1 MNKENYY
8 KYIDLLSFTNELNKD
23 LYSQHVSNINFP
35 VSLVRFYPPLKRN
48 IDDLYNK
55 KLWLSDPRLFND
67 PFDCKVAFNDEDF
80 IRHTVIKCML
90 TDIKKKVISE
100 NISRRKIF
108 HLYINLWILEL
119 LII

>member
-80 IRHTVIKCML
+80 IRHTVIKCIL
-90 TDIKKKVISE
+90 TDVKKG
-100 NISRRKIF
+100 NIRKHF
-108 HLYINLWILEL
+108 TKEDLS
-119 LII
+119 

>member
-23 LYSQHVSNINFP
+23 LYSQHVSNIYFP

-80 IRHTVIKCML
+80 IRHTVMKSML